1 VLIRRGADLP
11 LLLILAGVIGG
22 LIAFGVIGLFIGPVV
37 LAVACTLLAQWCPR
51 AVPPM
56 SERRPCDLG
65 GRAGLGHSHGDRH
78 RVRARHHALGVL
90 AVSAGVATL
99 PGGVGWRG
107 VYYASWLRG
116 IGFTM
121 ALFVA
126 ALTFGDTPLLDT
138 AKAGALVGS
147 ATAGIVGYLL
157 LLRRPERP

>member
-1 VLIRRGADLP
+1 
-11 LLLILAGVIGG
+11 
-22 LIAFGVIGLFIGPVV
+22 
-37 LAVACTLLAQWCPR
+37 
-51 AVPPM
+51 M
-56 SERRPCDLG
+56 
-65 GRAGLGHSHGDRH
+65 
-78 RVRARHHALGVL
+78 L